1 MPMKQASFLARH
13 TLGQPNY
20 LLIALAAVF
29 VIALAPRGAF
39 KAIQSNSNNLDAWLP
54 AAHKEVVDLNW
65 FREQFDG
72 DQFVLVSWDGC
83 TLAEAGKLQRVAR
96 RLVPA
101 QSAKHPLGRELGAER
116 QAAGAKP
123 RTEEPLF
130 SRVATGPEIV
140 EQLTAAPYS
149 LPYEVAVS
157 RLEGSIVGQATGGER
172 TTCLAAYLSPWA
184 SENETVRR
192 QAIDQIREVVA
203 AEAHIDPSA
212 IRMVG
217 PGIDS
222 LAIDDASQR
231 TLVRLGGVAVLVGFV
246 IAAWRLKSLGLAAMV
261 TAVSVISA
269 AASLAIV
276 FYFGIFEVLSL
287 GRVAPL
293 LGRADALVLAVPAAV
308 YLLSMLVVLR
318 MIYYYRDARL
328 NRDRHGA
335 AERAVAVGRPM
346 WGITALLIAAVL
358 GVLCLS
364 NLLPARQFGLF
375 AGLGVLVSLGI
386 AVALIPVMLH
396 RFPPKDD
403 VIAMLAGEK
412 RLATPPGWLNGLFES
427 GMAGRMFVLVL
438 AVAAFIAAGIG
449 IARLDGS
456 PRLPALASGRSD
468 LMRDYAWFESHVG
481 NAVPME
487 VILTVPVERCRE
499 PGEPAEAD
507 GQQYRLTLEERM
519 ALMGE
524 LEHGLR
530 AMPQVSGVLS
540 AATAMPAA
548 ETLAGA
554 GEAVREAFEQHG
566 YVRVERLE
574 GSDQPTGRELWRVSA
589 RVAASTPGHENVD
602 YAEVTEGVRTAVTPV
617 LRAYEQRDRL
627 VRLLHQSGKE
637 LAGSRISILFRAAN
651 EQATPAKGSQELL
664 LADLLRR
671 SGVAGGDVGFVNL
684 AMLET
689 TSGVAEGM
697 REQIASNLATQD
709 AAVLTASTDIDPVV
723 EQLIARGVNLAD
735 VAELPGVEESKA
747 VAMEQAGGPRPIR
760 AVYTG
765 MPPIATAV
773 QRELMA
779 TLRESAMYAI
789 PALALVMMFVAWNAV
804 GGLLATLAIL
814 FPAAIVLGVL
824 GWTGVDVDMGILLIA
839 GVALG
844 VALDATVSYVAW
856 LRRGADA
863 GLFRTEAG
871 RLAYCRVAPGLLDA
885 TLIGGLGLVAM
896 AASGITISQ
905 QFGLAAIGVMAAAMV
920 GSLIVLPA
928 MAASPLGRFFG
939 AEAAP
944 AEGAMTLAP
953 VKVEMPRDA
962 EPAARPGRA
971 DVAAAAGPSAP
982 HRAKPGVTADDRQ
995 EAAEGPH
1002 AALHAKLQRL
1012 RRSGDSSAP

>member
-1 MPMKQASFLARH
+1 MPMKQSSFLARH
-13 TLGQPNY
+13 TLGLPNY
-20 LLIALAAVF
+20 LLIAMAAAF

-39 KAIQSNSNNLDAWLP
+39 KAVQSNSNNLDAWLP
-54 AAHKEVVDLNW
+54 AAHKEVVDLDW

-96 RLVPA
+96 RLA
-101 QSAKHPLGRELGAER
+101 AGAGE
-116 QAAGAKP
+116 AVGAKP
-123 RTEEPLF
+123 RAEDPLF

-149 LPYEVAVS
+149 LPYDVAVA
-157 RLEGSIVGQATGGER
+157 RLEGSIVGPVADGSR

-192 QAIDQIREVVA
+192 RAIDQIREVVS
-203 AEAHIDPSA
+203 AEAHIDPA
-212 IRMVG
+212 TIRMVG

-222 LAIDDASQR
+222 IAIDDASLS
-231 TLVRLGGVAVLVGFV
+231 TLVRLGSIAV
-246 IAAWRLKSLGLAAMV
+246 IAGLALGTWRLKSFGLAAMV

-287 GRVAPL
+287 RRVAPL
-293 LGRADALVLAVPAAV
+293 MGRADALVLAVPAAV
-308 YLLSMLVVLR
+308 YLLSMLVALR

-328 NRDRHGA
+328 NPASHGA

-364 NLLPARQFGLF
+364 DLLPARQFGLF
-375 AGLGVLVSLGI
+375 AGLGVLVSLGV
-386 AVALIPVMLH
+386 AVALVPVMLH

-403 VIAMLAGEK
+403 VIAMLAGDK
-412 RLATPPGWLNGLFES
+412 GLAAPPTWLNGLFEG
-427 GMAGRMFVLVL
+427 GMAGRMFVLML
-438 AVAAFIAAGIG
+438 AIAAFVAAGMG

-468 LMRDYAWFESHVG
+468 LMRDYAWFEQHVG

-487 VILTVPVERCRE
+487 VVLTVPIERCRE

-519 ALMGE
+519 GLMSD
-524 LEHGLR
+524 LEQGLR
-530 AMPQVSGVLS
+530 TLPEVSGVLS
-540 AATAMPAA
+540 AATATPAA
-548 ETLAGA
+548 ATLADA
-554 GEAVREAFEQHG
+554 GDAVREAFEQHG
-566 YVRVERLE
+566 YVRVERHQ
-574 GSDQPTGRELWRVSA
+574 GADQPTGRELWRVSA
-589 RVAASTPGHENVD
+589 RVAASTPGHADVD
-602 YAEVTEGVRTAVTPV
+602 YAEVTDRVRTAVTPV
-617 LRAYEQRDRL
+617 LLAYEQRDWL
-627 VRLLHQSGKE
+627 VRQLHQSGKE
-637 LAGSRISILFRAAN
+637 LAGAKISILFRAVN
-651 EQATPAKGSQELL
+651 EQAAPAKGSQELL

-671 SGVAGGDVGFVNL
+671 SGVENGDVDFVNL
-684 AMLET
+684 FMLET

-697 REQIASNLATQD
+697 REQIASNLAAQD
-709 AAVLTASTDIDPVV
+709 VVVLTTVFEADPVV
-723 EQLIARGVNLAD
+723 EQLVARGVNVAD
-735 VAELPGVEESKA
+735 VADLPGVEESKA
-747 VAMEQAGGPRPIR
+747 VPLEEAGGPRPIR

-773 QRELMA
+773 QSELMA

-789 PALALVMMFVAWNAV
+789 PALAVVMMFVTWNAV

-814 FPAAIVLGVL
+814 FPAAVVLGVL
-824 GWTGVDVDMGILLIA
+824 GWTGVDIDMGILLIA

-844 VALDATVSYVAW
+844 VALDATVSFVAW

-863 GLFRTEAG
+863 GLFRTEAA
-871 RLAYCRVAPGLLDA
+871 RMAYCRVAPGMLDA
-885 TLIGGLGLVAM
+885 TLIGGLGLLAM
-896 AASGITISQ
+896 AASGVTISQ
-905 QFGLAAIGVMAAAMV
+905 QFGLAAIGVMAAAMAGCLV
-920 GSLIVLPA
+920 VLPA

-944 AEGAMTLAP
+944 AEGTLTLAP
-953 VKVEMPRDA
+953 VKVEMPRAA
-962 EPAARPGRA
+962 EPPVRPGRA
-971 DVAAAAGPSAP
+971 DGAAAAGPSAP
-982 HRAKPGVTADDRQ
+982 HRTKPGVTADDRQ
-995 EAAEGPH
+995 EVAEGPH
-1002 AALHAKLQRL
+1002 SALHAKLQRL
-1012 RRSGDSSAP
+1012 RRSGDSPAP

>member
-1 MPMKQASFLARH
+1 MKQSSFLARH
-13 TLGQPNY
+13 TLGLPNY
-20 LLIALAAVF
+20 LLIAMAAAF

-39 KAIQSNSNNLDAWLP
+39 KAVQSNSNNLDAWLP
-54 AAHKEVVDLNW
+54 AGHKEVVDLNW

-96 RLVPA
+96 KLAPA
-101 QSAKHPLGRELGAER
+101 PGAGE
-116 QAAGAKP
+116 AAGAKP
-123 RTEEPLF
+123 PAAADLRRAEDPLF
-130 SRVATGPEIV
+130 TRVATGPEIV

-149 LPYEVAVS
+149 LPYDVAVA
-157 RLEGSIVGQATGGER
+157 RLEGSIVGSATSGAR

-192 QAIDQIREVVA
+192 RAIDQIREVVS
-203 AEAHIDPSA
+203 AEAHIDPA
-212 IRMVG
+212 TIRMVG

-222 LAIDDASQR
+222 IAIDDASLS
-231 TLVRLGGVAVLVGFV
+231 TLARLGSVAV
-246 IAAWRLKSLGLAAMV
+246 IAGLALGTWRLKSFGLAAMV
-261 TAVSVISA
+261 TAVSVINA

-308 YLLSMLVVLR
+308 YLLSMLVTLR

-328 NRDRHGA
+328 NPASHGA

-364 NLLPARQFGLF
+364 DLLPARQFGLF
-375 AGLGVLVSLGI
+375 AGLGVLVSVGI
-386 AVALIPVMLH
+386 AVALVPVMLH

-403 VIAMLAGEK
+403 VIAMLAGDK
-412 RLATPPGWLNGLFES
+412 GLATPPTWLNGLFEG

-438 AVAAFIAAGIG
+438 AIAAFIAAGMG

-456 PRLPALASGRSD
+456 SRLPALASGQSD
-468 LMRDYAWFESHVG
+468 LMRDYAWFEQHVG
-481 NAVPME
+481 SAVPME
-487 VILTVPVERCRE
+487 VVLTVPIERCRE
-499 PGEPAEAD
+499 PDEPAEAD

-519 ALMGE
+519 GLMSD
-524 LEHGLR
+524 LEQGLR
-530 AMPQVSGVLS
+530 TLPQVSGVLS
-540 AATAMPAA
+540 AATATPADA
-548 ETLAGA
+548 TLADA
-554 GEAVREAFEQHG
+554 GDAVREAFERHG
-566 YVRVERLE
+566 YVRVERHE
-574 GSDQPTGRELWRVSA
+574 GSDRPTGRELWRVSA
-589 RVAASTPGHENVD
+589 RVAASTPGHADVD
-602 YAEVTEGVRTAVTPV
+602 YAEVTDRVRTAVTPV
-617 LRAYEQRDRL
+617 LLAYEQRDWL
-627 VRLLHQSGKE
+627 VRQLHQSGKE
-637 LAGSRISILFRAAN
+637 LAGAKISILFRAAN
-651 EQATPAKGSQELL
+651 EQAAPAKGSQELL

-671 SGVAGGDVGFVNL
+671 SGVANGDVDFVNL
-684 AMLET
+684 SMLET
-689 TSGVAEGM
+689 TSGVAQGM
-697 REQIASNLATQD
+697 REQIASNLAAQD
-709 AAVLTASTDIDPVV
+709 AAVLTTAFQADPVV
-723 EQLIARGVNLAD
+723 EQLVARGVNVAD
-735 VAELPGVEESKA
+735 VAKLPGVEESQA
-747 VAMEQAGGPRPIR
+747 VPLEEAGGPRPIR

-773 QRELMA
+773 QGELMA
-779 TLRESAMYAI
+779 TLRESAIAI
-789 PALALVMMFVAWNAV
+789 PALVVVMMFVAWNAV

-814 FPAAIVLGVL
+814 FPAAVVLGVL
-824 GWTGVDVDMGILLIA
+824 GWTGVDIDMGILLIA

-844 VALDATVSYVAW
+844 VALDATVSFVAW

-863 GLFRTEAG
+863 GLFRTEAA
-871 RLAYCRVAPGLLDA
+871 RMAYCRVAPGMLDA
-885 TLIGGLGLVAM
+885 TLIGGLGLLAM

-905 QFGLAAIGVMAAAMV
+905 QFGLAAIGVMAAAMA
-920 GSLIVLPA
+920 GSLVVLPA

-944 AEGAMTLAP
+944 ADGALTLAP
-953 VKVEMPRDA
+953 VKVDVPRVA

-971 DVAAAAGPSAP
+971 DVAAAAGPGAP

-995 EAAEGPH
+995 EVAEGPH
-1002 AALHAKLQRL
+1002 SALHAKLQRL
-1012 RRSGDSSAP
+1012 RRSGDSPAP